1 MGEKEN
7 TMNPADFN
15 LELILQE
22 GKMHICTKQVEQ
34 HQTKDTE
41 EQLRSICNINERK
54 MILIQT
60 SLFP

>member
-7 TMNPADFN
+7 TINPADFN

-22 GKMHICTKQVEQ
+22 GKTHNHTKQVEQ
-34 HQTKDTE
+34 QQTKDTRK
-41 EQLRSICNINERK
+41 QLRSICNISERK
-54 MILIQT
+54 MILIQP